1 MATSSLSV
9 AGITILGSVGVL
21 LDPPLDEA
29 VMRTRNWSIRAKIIS
44 LLLVPLV
51 TLVVMWVLA
60 TAVTIGPGLDL
71 LHAHQNLSTVGGP
84 LQAMIAEIQTERTL
98 SVTFIDTDRVDAGP
112 LAAQRLRT
120 DEAVSRYQTA
130 VVAASSATDLVR
142 SRASNLSDQLAGLGA
157 LRSRVDRG
165 AVAGGQ
171 AVIQFDGLIDSGYLV
186 YDSLVR
192 VGDDEIS
199 RQALALVSLGRAR
212 DLLAQ
217 EDALVTGALAG
228 HGFTGTDLGQTVQ
241 VIGAQRYL
249 FGATV
254 PRLGNPEQ
262 AAYAQLAEGAPMK
275 RLATLE
281 DTIVGSGR
289 TGSPV
294 PVSSAA
300 WRTAYDAAAAQL
312 RDFDT
317 NASERLTNLGTP
329 STLAIFGNILLTGV
343 LGLVTVAITVYLSIR
358 IARSLIRRLAG
369 LRQAAQ
375 ELAVD
380 RLPRVVSRLRQGEQV
395 DVEGEAPA
403 LPYGD
408 DEIGQVGHAFNELQR
423 TAVNSAVEEANVR
436 RGLNEVFLNI
446 ARRSQTLLHRQLSIL
461 DRMERRADD
470 PNELEDLF
478 RVDHLA
484 TRMRRHAE
492 DLVILA
498 GSAPG
503 RGWRN
508 PVPVVDVVR
517 GAVSEVEDY
526 SRVSIRPMPDLAVA
540 GRAVGDVIHLLAEL
554 LENATSFSPP
564 HTRVNVGGEV
574 VANGFAIEIEDR
586 GLGMSAEAMDACNQR
601 LAEPPDFDPANSAQL
616 GLFVVARLAARHGV
630 RVQLRSS
637 PYGGVTAVALL
648 PADLI
653 VTTGRELVAGT
664 GGPDDIISAG
674 PGARAARYRE
684 LATAQRPAIAAT
696 VLPSRDAPSELPNR
710 TAGAGPD
717 DRTATVTELPPRPRV
732 APTSPA
738 VPPLDLQPDIIEGSA
753 TSDGL
758 PRRVRQ
764 SSLAPQLRNVPAPPD
779 DGNPTEASAT
789 RSPEQLR
796 AMMTSFQ
803 SGMNRGRL
811 AAEASGTENG
821 SGGTPEEAEQ

>member
-1 MATSSLSV
+1 
-9 AGITILGSVGVL
+9 
-21 LDPPLDEA
+21 
-29 VMRTRNWSIRAKIIS
+29 MRTRNWSIRAKIIS

-51 TLVVMWVLA
+51 TLLVMWVLA

-71 LHAHQNLSTVGGP
+71 LHAQRNLTFVGKP
-84 LQAMIAEIQTERTL
+84 LQTMITAIQTERTL
-98 SVTFIDTDRVDAGP
+98 SVTFVDTDRRDAGP
-112 LAAQRLRT
+112 LAAQRTQT
-120 DEAVSRYQTA
+120 DAAISSFKDVVS
-130 VVAASSATDLVR
+130 AASNITDLVR
-142 SRASNLSDQLAGLGA
+142 SRTADLGTQLDGLGA
-157 LRSRVDRG
+157 LRSQIDRG
-165 AVAGGQ
+165 AATGGQ
-171 AVIQFDGLIDSGYLV
+171 AVAGFDGIIDDSYLV
-186 YDSLVR
+186 SDSLVR

-199 RQALALVSLGRAR
+199 RQALALVSIGRAR
-212 DLLAQ
+212 DLMAH
-217 EDALVTGALAG
+217 EDALITGALAG
-228 HGFTGTDLGQTVQ
+228 NDLSAADLGQTIQ

-249 FGATV
+249 FSATV
-254 PRLGNPEQ
+254 PRLSSQDQSDFATLAKSG
-262 AAYAQLAEGAPMK
+262 AAGQLADLENRVISNGRAGSAP
-275 RLATLE
+275 
-281 DTIVGSGR
+281 
-289 TGSPV
+289 PV
-294 PVSSAA
+294 TAAA
-300 WRTAYDAAAAQL
+300 WRAAYDPASTQL
-312 RDFDT
+312 RQFEES
-317 NASERLTNLGTP
+317 ASNRLINLGTP
-329 STLAIFGNILLTGV
+329 STLAIFGNIALTGV
-343 LGLVTVAITVYLSIR
+343 LGLVTVVITIYLSFR

-380 RLPRVVSRLRQGEQV
+380 RLPRVVARLRQGEPV
-395 DVEGEAPA
+395 DVESEAPA

-423 TAVNSAVEEANVR
+423 TAVNSAVDEANVR

-470 PNELEDLF
+470 PAELEDLF

-498 GSAPG
+498 GAAPG

-508 PVPVVDVVR
+508 PVAVVDVVR

-526 SRVSIRPMPDLAVA
+526 ARVSIRPMADLAIA

-574 VANGFAIEIEDR
+574 VAHGYAIEIEDR
-586 GLGMSAEAMDACNQR
+586 GLGMTPEALDMCNQR
-601 LAEPPDFDPANSAQL
+601 LAAPPDFDPANSAQL

-637 PYGGVTAVALL
+637 AYGGVTAVALL

-653 VTTGRELVAGT
+653 VPAGGRAAIT
-664 GGPDDIISAG
+664 AG
-674 PGARAARYRE
+674 PLGPEDMVGLGTRPARYRE
-684 LATAQRPAIAAT
+684 IATAQRPAITASPVVAGGD
-696 VLPSRDAPSELPNR
+696 LPSRRADSAEAAPRQRS
-710 TAGAGPD
+710 
-717 DRTATVTELPPRPRV
+717 

-738 VPPLDLQPDIIEGSA
+738 MPPRHSRPEVIES
-753 TSDGL
+753 TDGL

-764 SSLAPQLRNVPAPPD
+764 SNLAPQLREAPPPPD
-779 DGNPTEASAT
+779 DGNPTESSGT

-803 SGMNRGRL
+803 TGMAKGRL
-811 AAEASGTENG
+811 AAEASASENG
-821 SGGTPEEAEQ
+821 NGAAPEGDDQ